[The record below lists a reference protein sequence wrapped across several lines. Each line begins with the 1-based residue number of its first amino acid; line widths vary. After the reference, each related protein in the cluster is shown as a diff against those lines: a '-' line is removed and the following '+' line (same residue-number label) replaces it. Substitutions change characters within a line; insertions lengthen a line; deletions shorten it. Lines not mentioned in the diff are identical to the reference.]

1 MPMFIRPGV
10 QLQVV
15 TTAAVENLT
24 LDQLLYGLQDE
35 ENADQFK
42 TPARPTLVDMQKE
55 RVYNAELDAFS
66 TQFFVGVRA
75 QEDADMLLGVSYLM
89 VPESMRFGVEIHI
102 PVSFRLPVQDEGCR
116 QLWGVIGSQLE
127 ALKNII
133 KELTGMGAIEESNMY
148 VLPWYLKD
156 SKEYSGMH
164 DKLQELIDGLSVD
177 GPLDPAARSLLRC
190 RPVVDLEDLAQRVKM
205 LNKMRLEKVVLL
217 RGLQLNALGH
227 GISFRIPGF
236 DA

>member
-1 MPMFIRPGV
+1 MLIRPGA

-15 TTAAVENLT
+15 TTAAVENIALE
-24 LDQLLYGLQDE
+24 QLLHGLQDE
-35 ENADQFK
+35 ENADQFN
-42 TPARPTLVDMQKE
+42 TTERPTLVDMQKE
-55 RVYNAELDAFS
+55 RVYNPELDAFS

-89 VPESMRFGVEIHI
+89 IPESMRFGFSIHI
-102 PVSFRLPVQDEGCR
+102 PVSFRLPVQDEGLR
-116 QLWGVIGSQLE
+116 QLWRVIGSQLE
-127 ALKNII
+127 ALKNIT
-133 KELTGMGAIEESNMY
+133 KELTDMGAIEESNMY

-164 DKLQELIDGLSVD
+164 DKLQELMNGLSVD
-177 GPLDPAARSLLRC
+177 GPLDPTARSLLRC
-190 RPVVDLEDLAQRVKM
+190 RPVVDLEDLAQRVKA
-205 LNKMRLEKVVLL
+205 LNKMRLERVVLL

-227 GISFRIPGF
+227 GISFKIPVF